1 METPE
6 SHMKLKSG
14 RFSIEKYHYENIG
27 LTERMVSMF
36 LAGVLMTRG
45 LKKPFKGQFLYGTYM
60 AYRAF
65 TGRCLVYEQLGID
78 ASKPRA
84 VNVRGSFEIERPA
97 AEVYAYWR
105 NLKDLPGRIAHLL
118 NVEIKDDQLSHWKA
132 SVMKNLFS
140 LNWDAEIVKDEPG
153 RLIGWRSVRGSLFPH
168 VGRIQ
173 FESTADGLGTM
184 MKIVLSYHPPIG
196 GIGLGLAKL
205 ANPYFES
212 LLKKEI
218 RNFKHSIESVNSYNT
233 GRHTTGNAY
242 ETEVIAPVVV

>member
-1 METPE
+1 MKTPE
-6 SHMKLKSG
+6 SHMRLRSG

-36 LAGVLMTRG
+36 LSGVLMTRG
-45 LKKPFKGQFLYGTYM
+45 IKKPFKGQFLYGAYM

-65 TGRCLVYEQLGID
+65 TGRCLIYERLGID

-84 VNVRGSFEIERPA
+84 VNIRGSFEIGRPA

-105 NLKDLPGRIAHLL
+105 NLNDLPARINHLL
-118 NVEIKDDQLSHWKA
+118 DVEIKDDQLSHWKA
-132 SVMKNLFS
+132 SVIDNLFS

-153 RLIGWRSVRGSLFPH
+153 QLIGWRAAKGSVFQH

-173 FESTADGLGTM
+173 FEETADGTGTI
-184 MKIVLSYHPPIG
+184 MKIVLSYHPPG
-196 GIGLGLAKL
+196 GGLGLGLARL
-205 ANPYFES
+205 LSPYFES

-218 RNFKHSIESVNSYNT
+218 RNFKHSVELVNEYRPSKL
-233 GRHTTGNAY
+233 GAS
-242 ETEVIAPVVV
+242 VVV